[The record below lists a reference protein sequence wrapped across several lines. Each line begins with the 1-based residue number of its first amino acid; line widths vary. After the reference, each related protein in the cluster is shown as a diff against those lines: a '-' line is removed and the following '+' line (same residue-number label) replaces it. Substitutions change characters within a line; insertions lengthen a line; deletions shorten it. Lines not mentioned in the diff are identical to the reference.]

1 MRYLGQA
8 VQPRSPSSSLPAN
21 VAAAMRQVFPS
32 VTSRTGFTQSAYDW
46 CATAVAQGYLP
57 DYQPGIRGTAT
68 QFTGGTQGCGT
79 QKASL
84 KAQLVSTVGAGA
96 LTVGTKMLGPSAAI
110 PGGAIVAG
118 VVIGVGAILEGLGAI
133 FGHHAAAIAK
143 ERGTLC
149 AAVPMANAAL
159 EQLDQWLAAGQITA
173 ATYSQALDATAANFE
188 AEVKPITDH
197 PIGANE
203 AGGYVRALRGIVARR
218 KLDLQDAQSAGGVEA
233 LSLQTGIP
241 PTAMIIGAGLLVW
254 FLLS

>member
-1 MRYLGQA
+1 MQ
-8 VQPRSPSSSLPAN
+8 
-21 VAAAMRQVFPS
+21 QVFPS
-32 VTSRTGFTQSAYDW
+32 MTSRTGFTQAAYDW
-46 CATAVAQGYLP
+46 CAAAVAAGYLP
-57 DYQPGIRGTAT
+57 DYEPGVLAGSVA

-84 KAQLVSTVGAGA
+84 KTQLVSTAGAGA
-96 LTVGTKMLGPSAAI
+96 LTVGIKMLGPSAAI
-110 PGGAIVAG
+110 PGGAIAAG
-118 VVIGVGAILEGLGAI
+118 VVIGVGAVLEGIGAI
-133 FGHHAAAIAK
+133 FGHHAAAVAK

-149 AAVPMANAAL
+149 SAVPMADAAL

-173 ATYSQALDATAANFE
+173 TTYSQALDATDANFE
-188 AEVKPITDH
+188 AEVKPITDQ

-218 KLDLQDAQSAGGVEA
+218 KLDLQNVQAAGGVEA

-241 PTAMIIGAGLLVW
+241 PTVMIVGAGLLVW